1 MLESLSIGA
10 LRRKYRPLNL
20 YKASVTAHS
29 AAAHDL
35 SLTRWQTP
43 KHEYERLWQTAE
55 KAKRNRDRSG
65 EPSPFPAHTRTRLL
79 TNKLPLWYAS
89 LH

>member
-1 MLESLSIGA
+1 VPCEE
-10 LRRKYRPLNL
+10 KYRLLNL

-29 AAAHDL
+29 TAAHDL

-55 KAKRNRDRSG
+55 KARTETEVASRAL
-65 EPSPFPAHTRTRLL
+65 FQHTRE
-79 TNKLPLWYAS
+79 
-89 LH
+89 HGC